1 MHSGVL
7 FSGEVVYS
15 PENGARLYL
24 CTGEKMDRS
33 EKYTPAKP
41 EVKRSDRFAF
51 YDLAEKAYTCSIT
64 GTIAGYGN
72 ITLKKEGTANGG

>member
-1 MHSGVL
+1 
-7 FSGEVVYS
+7 
-15 PENGARLYL
+15 
-24 CTGEKMDRS
+24 MDRS

-51 YDLAEKAYTCSIT
+51 YACAEKAYACSIT

-72 ITLKKEGTANGG
+72 IILKKEGTANV

>member
-1 MHSGVL
+1 
-7 FSGEVVYS
+7 
-15 PENGARLYL
+15 
-24 CTGEKMDRS
+24 MDRS

-51 YDLAEKAYTCSIT
+51 YDLAEKAYTYSIT

-72 ITLKKEGTANGG
+72 ITLKKEGTANG